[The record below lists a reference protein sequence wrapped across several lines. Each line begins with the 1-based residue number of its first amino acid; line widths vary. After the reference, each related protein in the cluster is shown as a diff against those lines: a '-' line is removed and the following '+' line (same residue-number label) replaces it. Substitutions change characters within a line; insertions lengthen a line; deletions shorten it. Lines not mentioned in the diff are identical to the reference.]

1 MSLTVIS
8 SRCLIVTL
16 YQYLHQYPIDT
27 TRQTERE
34 EKRKKEKGNEGKA
47 GVSLSHKSYAKTK
60 TERRKK
66 KSDSGILSTKAE
78 NSRTHGVPL
87 GIKYQKTKM

>member
-1 MSLTVIS
+1 MSNSDTVS
-8 SRCLIVTL
+8 VSPSVSNR
-16 YQYLHQYPIDT
+16 HDT
-27 TRQTERE
+27 TDRERGE
-34 EKRKKEKGNEGKA
+34 KEKGNEGKA